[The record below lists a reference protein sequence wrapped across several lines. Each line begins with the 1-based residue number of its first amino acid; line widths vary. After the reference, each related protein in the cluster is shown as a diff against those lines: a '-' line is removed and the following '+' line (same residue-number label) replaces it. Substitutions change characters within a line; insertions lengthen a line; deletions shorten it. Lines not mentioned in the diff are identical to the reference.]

1 MKAHPLPVHEAGRA
15 FESKAFALVRE
26 PTKRG
31 RRSKTL
37 ALIKTLRNLD
47 LLPPDLEPHG
57 FGIGSDRNGDAVVI
71 VYGESKS

>member
-1 MKAHPLPVHEAGRA
+1 MKAHPLPVNEVGLA

-37 ALIKTLRNLD
+37 ALIKALRSLD
-47 LLPPDLEPHG
+47 LMPSDIEPHG
-57 FGIGSDRNGDAVVI
+57 FGIGSDRNGDAVII
-71 VYGESKS
+71 VYGESK